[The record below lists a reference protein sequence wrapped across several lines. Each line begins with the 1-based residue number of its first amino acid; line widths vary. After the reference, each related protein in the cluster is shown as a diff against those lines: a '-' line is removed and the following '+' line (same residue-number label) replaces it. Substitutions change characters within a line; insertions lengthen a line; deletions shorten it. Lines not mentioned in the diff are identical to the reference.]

1 MKKLILFTFLTAS
14 LVPVR
19 AQTAIV
25 YVPSGAQSQPG
36 NAVLVPYQ
44 WEYQQ
49 LFDASLFSSL
59 PPGGGVIRG
68 LSLRPSVRSPSKEAE
83 LSGIIIEL
91 STTMKTIGSLSPIF
105 AENTGSDNQVYW
117 SGRSVRWISGGVEDG
132 TPQRWS
138 PGFGDLAGKGFSYD
152 PSKGNLLMRIRNL
165 QLPDGIIVLGYVGG
179 GLVRG
184 FLVGGAVTIVSLIFT
199 QLAVH
204 HAFVIFAAVVLTS
217 VVFSLG
223 GFLNAMFAKNFDQ
236 VNWIPTFVLTP
247 LTYFGGVFYSISL
260 LPEWARHIS
269 YANPILHMVN
279 AFRYGF
285 LGTSDVNVYA
295 AFGIMLASAGALF
308 AVALFFMH
316 RGTGMRE

>member
-138 PGFGDLAGKGFSYD
+138 PGFGVLPGEGFSYD
-152 PSKGNLLMRIRNL
+152 PTKGNLLMRIRNL
-165 QLPDGIIVLGYVGG
+165 QLPDVILVLGYDA
-179 GLVRG
+179 VRD
-184 FLVGGAVTIVSLIFT
+184 SPFT
-199 QLAVH
+199 AS
-204 HAFVIFAAVVLTS
+204 VI
-217 VVFSLG
+217 G
-223 GFLNAMFAKNFDQ
+223 
-236 VNWIPTFVLTP
+236 
-247 LTYFGGVFYSISL
+247 
-260 LPEWARHIS
+260 E
-269 YANPILHMVN
+269 
-279 AFRYGF
+279 
-285 LGTSDVNVYA
+285 
-295 AFGIMLASAGALF
+295 AGAL
-308 AVALFFMH
+308 
-316 RGTGMRE
+316 RGTVRSEALVVGFGFTDLVPEPSPAMLLALGSAVLLGLSSQIAGRKESDVVS